1 MKYEDWLK
9 QPYKTGGTLPDGSV
23 EVITNEQGMKDLML
37 GRAARRAIKR
47 DVEKGK
53 KVFIDDYLNCF

>member
-9 QPYKTGGTLPDGSV
+9 QPYKTCGSD
-23 EVITNEQGMKDLML
+23 EEITNEQGIKDLML
-37 GRAARRAIKR
+37 SRTARRAIKR

-53 KVFIDDYLNCF
+53 KVFIDDYLGL

>member
-1 MKYEDWLK
+1 MKYEDWLT
-9 QPYKTGGTLPDGSV
+9 QLYKTGGTLPDGSV
-23 EVITNEQGMKDLML
+23 EEITNEQGMKDLHL

-53 KVFIDDYLNCF
+53 KVFIDDYMDYE